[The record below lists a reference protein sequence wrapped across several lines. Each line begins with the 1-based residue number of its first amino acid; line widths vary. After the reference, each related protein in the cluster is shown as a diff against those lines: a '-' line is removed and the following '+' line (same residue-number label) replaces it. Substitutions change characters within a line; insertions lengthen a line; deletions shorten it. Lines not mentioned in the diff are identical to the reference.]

1 MALILVIEDDRVQR
15 LVTASALKKAGH
27 EVVEAEDGERGLRA
41 VRESRPDLVLCDVM
55 MPGMNGYE
63 IVTALRKED
72 PAIAD
77 TPVIMLTALAQRAH
91 MRIGMNSGADDY
103 LTKPFSVQ
111 ELTEAVAS
119 LLAKRQAQRDV
130 IVNLMKSEIV
140 EVLEEQKQELASQY
154 ERRLVEELNARWD
167 RGQSANTELKY
178 TDATVLL
185 VDLFGSLRRQLHG
198 STNAG
203 DMVRRAYQAARDNL
217 YLFGARHQ
225 LAYGDDLLA
234 IFVEPE
240 GSVGVDPKLRAVR
253 AAFALQKGLAAIL
266 KPAGATAD
274 FTVALHQGPV
284 ALVHVSDP
292 LHGDPDATLATGDTL
307 SAAQAL
313 LAQAQSAGWRVA
325 CLRPVL
331 AGIAENVRAGR
342 GGAQAS
348 GAVDAVE
355 LVGVS

>member
-15 LVTASALKKAGH
+15 LVTATALKKAGH
-27 EVVEAEDGERGLRA
+27 DVVEAEDGERGLEALRQ
-41 VRESRPDLVLCDVM
+41 RRPDLVLCDVM

-72 PAIAD
+72 PSIAD
-77 TPVIMLTALAQRAH
+77 TPVIMLTALNQRAH
-91 MRIGMNSGADDY
+91 VRIGMNSGADDY

-111 ELTEAVAS
+111 ELTEAVAA
-119 LLAKRQAQRDV
+119 LLAKRQAQRDA
-130 IVNLMKSEIV
+130 IVSLMKSEIV
-140 EVLEEQKQELASQY
+140 EVLDEQKQELASQY

-178 TDATVLL
+178 DDATVLL
-185 VDLFGSLRRQLHG
+185 VDLFGSLRKQLHG
-198 STNAG
+198 SAQAG
-203 DMVRRAYQAARDNL
+203 DMVRRAYQGARDNL
-217 YLFGARHQ
+217 YLFGAQHL
-225 LAYGDDLLA
+225 LAYGDDLLT

-240 GSVGVDPKLRAVR
+240 GAVGADPKLRAVR
-253 AAFALQKGLAAIL
+253 AAFALQKALAAIL
-266 KPAGATAD
+266 KPAGATAE

-313 LAQAQSAGWRVA
+313 LAQAQAAAWRVA

-331 AGIAENVRAGR
+331 AGIAKDVRSGR
-342 GGAQAS
+342 TARQGAAE
-348 GAVDAVE
+348 AVE
-355 LVGVS
+355 LLGVS